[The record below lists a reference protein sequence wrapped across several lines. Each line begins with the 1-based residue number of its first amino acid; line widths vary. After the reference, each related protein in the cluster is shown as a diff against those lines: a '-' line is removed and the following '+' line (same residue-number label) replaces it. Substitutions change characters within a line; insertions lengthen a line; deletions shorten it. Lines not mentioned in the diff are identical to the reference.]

1 MMKNKP
7 PGFSELGFNESAPR
21 GTEPSPATL
30 GPAERK
36 LGVIAFKGTK
46 TGGELQSAAL
56 DPGGVCPEE
65 PSLSPEAPLVEG
77 WVAGMPVIEGVAD
90 SGWVESDRGRFR
102 VQMVVRSSEIQR
114 NWVRSMVFSSDGETP
129 DLS

>member
-1 MMKNKP
+1 MKNKL

-21 GTEPSPATL
+21 GIEPSPATP
-30 GPAERK
+30 GPTERE

-46 TGGELQSAAL
+46 RGGELQSGAL
-56 DPGGVCPEE
+56 DPGGVC
-65 PSLSPEAPLVEG
+65 PEAPLVEG
-77 WVAGMPVIEGVAD
+77 WVADMPVIEGVAD

>member
-1 MMKNKP
+1 MVNRL
-7 PGFSELGFNESAPR
+7 PGSSEPGLIKATPREIGTSAAAPR
-21 GTEPSPATL
+21 PTER
-30 GPAERK
+30 E
-36 LGVIAFKGTK
+36 LGVIAFKGTE

-65 PSLSPEAPLVEG
+65 TSLSSEAPLVEG
-77 WVAGMPVIEGVAD
+77 WVADMPVIEGVAD